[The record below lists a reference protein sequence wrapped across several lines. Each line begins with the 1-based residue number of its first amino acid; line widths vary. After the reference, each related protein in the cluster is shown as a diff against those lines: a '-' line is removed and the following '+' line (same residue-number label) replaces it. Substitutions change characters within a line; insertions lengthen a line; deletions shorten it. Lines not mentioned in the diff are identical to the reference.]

1 MTFPTSAMHFF
12 SMTFRLSLLMAVVC
26 IALSS
31 CSKLFLPAEAEKYRT
46 RTKRK
51 RS

>member
-1 MTFPTSAMHFF
+1 MHFF
-12 SMTFRLSLLMAVVC
+12 SMTCRLGLLMAAAC

>member
-1 MTFPTSAMHFF
+1 MHFF
-12 SMTFRLSLLMAVVC
+12 SMTFRLGLLIVVVC
-26 IALSS
+26 IAPQL
-31 CSKLFLPAEAEKYRT
+31 LFQAFFLPAEAEKYRT

>member
-1 MTFPTSAMHFF
+1 MNFF
-12 SMTFRLSLLMAVVC
+12 SMTFRLGLLIVVVF

>member
-1 MTFPTSAMHFF
+1 MHFF
-12 SMTFRLSLLMAVVC
+12 SMTFRLGLLMAVVC

-31 CSKLFLPAEAEKYRT
+31 CSKLFLPAESEKYRT